1 VNNRTL
7 GTIAMICA
15 PAMLVEA
22 LIPGG
27 NEIPVVVGT
36 ASMLFM
42 LGSLCSH
49 IGLWRAAAT
58 GSAWWGR
65 GILGFQILLVSLA
78 FLFGL
83 FEATGLVG
91 EENILFTITDIAWPL
106 SMVFM
111 LAVGGATIAARR
123 LPGWHRFAPL
133 FCGLS
138 FPTTILL
145 SLATGMDMQSQVA
158 GIIFFGMLA
167 VFWMLLGFVVRQ
179 TDAAPEP
186 AAAPARGLA

>member
-7 GTIAMICA
+7 GIIAMICA

-27 NEIPVVVGT
+27 NEIPLVVGT
-36 ASMLFM
+36 ASMVFM

-58 GSAWWGR
+58 GTAWWGR

-91 EENILFTITDIAWPL
+91 EENILFLITDIAWPL

-111 LAVGGATIAARR
+111 LVVGGATVAAGR
-123 LPGWHRFAPL
+123 LHGWRRFAPVL
-133 FCGLS
+133 CGLAL
-138 FPTTILL
+138 PLTVAVTA
-145 SLATGMDMQSQVA
+145 ATGMDMQSQAA
-158 GIIFFGMLA
+158 GLLFFGMLA

-179 TDAAPEP
+179 TEAAPEP
-186 AAAPARGLA
+186 VAAPARGLA